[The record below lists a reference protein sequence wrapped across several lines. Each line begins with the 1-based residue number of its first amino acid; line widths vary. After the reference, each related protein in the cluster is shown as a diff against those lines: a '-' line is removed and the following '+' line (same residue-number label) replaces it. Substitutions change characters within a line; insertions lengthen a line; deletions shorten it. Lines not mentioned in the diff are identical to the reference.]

1 MNSMNSR
8 TISDVPPYIQHTDI
22 LMSRMS
28 NRYRVVVAV
37 ARRAKQKEYWDDDP
51 EVSTKTS
58 KVKSI
63 SRTIKEMA
71 DELLLDDTISYDS

>member
-1 MNSMNSR
+1 MDSR
-8 TISDVPPYIQHTDI
+8 IVSDSPPYIQHTDI

-37 ARRAKQKEYWDDDP
+37 ARRAKQKEYWDDEP
-51 EVSTKTS
+51 ETTNKVSNI
-58 KVKSI
+58 KSI

-71 DELLLDDTISYDS
+71 DELLLEDTLS

>member
-1 MNSMNSR
+1 MNSR

-58 KVKSI
+58 KIKSI

-71 DELLLDDTISYDS
+71 DELLLEDTLSYDS

>member
-51 EVSTKTS
+51 EVSTKES
-58 KVKSI
+58 KIKSI

-71 DELLLDDTISYDS
+71 DELLLDDTLS

>member
-51 EVSTKTS
+51 EVSTKAS
-58 KVKSI
+58 KIKSI

-71 DELLLDDTISYDS
+71 DELLLDDTLS

>member
-1 MNSMNSR
+1 MNGR
-8 TISDVPPYIQHTDI
+8 TLSDSPPYIQHTDI

-37 ARRAKQKEYWDDDP
+37 ARRAKQKEYWDDDS
-51 EVSTKTS
+51 EVTNKGSNI
-58 KVKSI
+58 KSI

-71 DELLLDDTISYDS
+71 DELLLEDTLSYDS

>member
-1 MNSMNSR
+1 MNSR
-8 TISDVPPYIQHTDI
+8 IISDSPPYIQHTDI

-37 ARRAKQKEYWDDDP
+37 ARRAKQKEYWDDEA
-51 EVSTKTS
+51 EVSS
-58 KVKSI
+58 KSPKIKSI

-71 DELLLDDTISYDS
+71 DELLLEDTLSYDS

>member
-1 MNSMNSR
+1 MNSQ

-51 EVSTKTS
+51 EVSTKES
-58 KVKSI
+58 KIKSI

-71 DELLLDDTISYDS
+71 DELLLDDTLS

>member
-51 EVSTKTS
+51 EVSTKAS
-58 KVKSI
+58 KIKSI

-71 DELLLDDTISYDS
+71 DELLLEDTLS

>member
-1 MNSMNSR
+1 MNGR
-8 TISDVPPYIQHTDI
+8 TLSDSPPYIQHTDI

-37 ARRAKQKEYWDDDP
+37 ARRAKQKEYWDDDS
-51 EVSTKTS
+51 EVSNKGS
-58 KVKSI
+58 KIKSI

-71 DELLLDDTISYDS
+71 DELLLEDTLSYDS

>member
-1 MNSMNSR
+1 MNPR
-8 TISDVPPYIQHTDI
+8 TLSDSPPYIQHTDV

-37 ARRAKQKEYWDDDP
+37 ARRAKQKEYWDDES
-51 EVSTKTS
+51 EVSNKGS
-58 KVKSI
+58 KIKSI

-71 DELLLDDTISYDS
+71 DELLLEDTLSYDG

>member
-1 MNSMNSR
+1 MNSR

-51 EVSTKTS
+51 EVSTKAS
-58 KVKSI
+58 KIKSI

-71 DELLLDDTISYDS
+71 DELLLDDTLS

>member
-1 MNSMNSR
+1 MNSR
-8 TISDVPPYIQHTDI
+8 TISDAPPYIQHTDI

-71 DELLLDDTISYDS
+71 DELLLEDTLSYDS

>member
-51 EVSTKTS
+51 EASTKAS
-58 KVKSI
+58 KIKSI

-71 DELLLDDTISYDS
+71 DELLLEDTLS

>member
-1 MNSMNSR
+1 MNPRMIPDS
-8 TISDVPPYIQHTDI
+8 PPYIQHTDV

-37 ARRAKQKEYWDDDP
+37 ARRAKQKQYWDDEP
-51 EVSTKTS
+51 EVSNKTP
-58 KVKSI
+58 KIKSI

-71 DELLLDDTISYDS
+71 DELLLEDTLSYDS

>member
-1 MNSMNSR
+1 MNSQ

-51 EVSTKTS
+51 EVSTKAS
-58 KVKSI
+58 KIKSI

-71 DELLLDDTISYDS
+71 DELLLDDTLS

>member
-1 MNSMNSR
+1 MNGR
-8 TISDVPPYIQHTDI
+8 TLSDSPPYIQHTDI

-37 ARRAKQKEYWDDDP
+37 ARRAKQKEYWDDDS
-51 EVSTKTS
+51 EVANKGS
-58 KVKSI
+58 KIKSI

-71 DELLLDDTISYDS
+71 DELLLEDTLSYDS

>member
-1 MNSMNSR
+1 MNGR
-8 TISDVPPYIQHTDI
+8 TLSDSPPYIQHTDI

-37 ARRAKQKEYWDDDP
+37 ARRAKQKEYWDDDS
-51 EVSTKTS
+51 EVTNKGS
-58 KVKSI
+58 KIKSI

-71 DELLLDDTISYDS
+71 DELLLEDTLSYDS